1 MRERAG
7 VRFILDLIERHG
19 GIATTWELARV
30 PRNVLDV
37 AAMYG
42 TVLHIKKGLWGLP
55 TLDPLAVSAQRAGGR
70 LACVS
75 ALVFHGVIEPGHH
88 ELHVCAPEGVVSW
101 RPRGRREKVVRHW
114 SRRALPGDK
123 LAVTPEVAWAQ
134 FALCRA
140 VAGRDVRLRR
150 TDSL

>member
-1 MRERAG
+1 MK
-7 VRFILDLIERHG
+7 FILDLIERHG
-19 GIATTWELARV
+19 GIAHSHELSYV

-55 TLDPLAVSAQRAGGR
+55 TLDARVVAAQRAGGR

-75 ALVFHGVIEPGHH
+75 ALAFHGIIEPGEHP
-88 ELHVCAPEGVVSW
+88 LHICAPDGVLSW
-101 RPRGRREKVVRHW
+101 RPRGRTDGVVRHW
-114 SRRALPGDK
+114 SRRRLPGDRQ
-123 LAVTPEVAWAQ
+123 AVDVETAWAQ
-134 FALCRA
+134 FALCRG
-140 VAGRDVRLRR
+140 VSGRDVRLRR

>member
-1 MRERAG
+1 M
-7 VRFILDLIERHG
+7 RFILDLIERHG
-19 GIATTWELARV
+19 GIATTWELAHV

-55 TLDPLAVSAQRAGGR
+55 TLDPLVVAAQRAGGR

-75 ALVFHGVIEPGHH
+75 ALVFHGVIEPGDHA
-88 ELHVCAPEGVVSW
+88 LHVCAPEGVVSW
-101 RPRGRREKVVRHW
+101 RPRGQKSKVVRHW
-114 SRRALPGDK
+114 SRRALPGDR
-123 LAVTPEVAWAQ
+123 LAVSAETAWAQ
-134 FALCRA
+134 FALCRT

>member
-1 MRERAG
+1 
-7 VRFILDLIERHG
+7 VRFILDIIERHG
-19 GIATTWELARV
+19 GIATTWELSYV

-55 TLDPLAVSAQRAGGR
+55 TLDPLVVSAQRAGGR

-75 ALVFHGVIEPGHH
+75 ALVFHGVIEPGEHM
-88 ELHVCAPEGVVSW
+88 LHICAPKGVASW
-101 RPRGRREKVVRHW
+101 RPRASRLNLVRHW
-114 SRRALPGDK
+114 SRRALPGDR
-123 LAVTPEVAWAQ
+123 LTVDVGTAWAQ
-134 FALCRA
+134 FALCQA

>member
-1 MRERAG
+1 MRY
-7 VRFILDLIERHG
+7 ILDLIERCG
-19 GIATTWELARV
+19 GVASTHELAHV

-42 TVLHIKKGLWGLP
+42 TVLRVKKGLWAAP
-55 TLDPLAVSAQRAGGR
+55 DLDPMVVAALRAGGR

-75 ALVFHGVIEPGHH
+75 ALEYHGVIEPGHD
-88 ELHVCAPEGVVSW
+88 LHICAPHGVVSW
-101 RPRGRREKVVRHW
+101 RPRGPRHGVVRHW
-114 SRRALPGDK
+114 SRRPAPGDR
-123 LAVTPEVAWAQ
+123 LAVSVETAWGQ

-140 VAGRDVRLRR
+140 VASRDVRLRG

>member
-1 MRERAG
+1 MRF
-7 VRFILDLIERHG
+7 VLDQIESRG
-19 GIATTWELARV
+19 GLAYTRELHRI

-42 TVLHIKKGLWGLP
+42 TVLHVKKGLWALP
-55 TLDPLAVSAQRAGGR
+55 TLDPLVIAAQRAGGR

-75 ALVFHGVIEPGHH
+75 ALEFHGVIEPGNA
-88 ELHVCAPEGVVSW
+88 LHICAPAGVISW
-101 RPRGRREKVVRHW
+101 RPRSRADGVIRHW
-114 SRRALPGDK
+114 SRRPKPGDR
-123 LAVTPEVAWAQ
+123 LAVSVDAAWAQ
-134 FALCRA
+134 FAVCRG